1 MKVKVTGFKYFTG
14 KLDDGKMINSG
25 KLYAECKL
33 DGSRNDSDRQWASGI
48 FTEEFKVPVEAVKRI
63 MHIPCPFMAELDIER
78 VGNGKE
84 SRDQVIDIKP
94 LDLVKAA
101 PVKAAA

>member
-14 KLDDGKMINSG
+14 KLDDGKTINSG

-33 DGSRNDSDRQWASGI
+33 DSSRNDSDRQWSSGT
-48 FTEEFKVPVEAVKRI
+48 FTEEFKLPVEAVKRI

-84 SRDQVIDIKP
+84 ARDQVTDVRPIDQP
-94 LDLVKAA
+94 KAV
-101 PVKAAA
+101 PVRAAA

>member
-1 MKVKVTGFKYFTG
+1 MKVKVTGFKYFIG
-14 KLDDGKMINSG
+14 EVDGKKIVSG

-33 DGSRNDSDRQWASGI
+33 DGSRNDSERQWAAGT
-48 FTEEFKVPVEAVKRI
+48 FTEEFKVPVESIKRI
-63 MHIPCPFMAELDIER
+63 MHIPCPFTAELDIER

-84 SRDQVIDIKP
+84 SRDQVTDIKP
-94 LDLVKAA
+94 LELVNKPA